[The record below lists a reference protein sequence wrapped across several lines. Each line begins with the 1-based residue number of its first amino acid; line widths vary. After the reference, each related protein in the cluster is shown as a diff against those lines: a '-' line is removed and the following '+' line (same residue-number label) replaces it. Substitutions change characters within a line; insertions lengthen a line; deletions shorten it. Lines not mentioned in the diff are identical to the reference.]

1 MARGPRMRGPYVSAG
16 SKAGKEI
23 PRAAHV
29 RPAVRHAKLL
39 QFLNQSHGSHMC
51 DPYATLASC
60 STSSSAERRQ
70 EWPAAT
76 ARPRRAM
83 S

>member
-1 MARGPRMRGPYVSAG
+1 MASTLRAHG
-16 SKAGKEI
+16 
-23 PRAAHV
+23 PRAAHA
-29 RPAVRHAKLL
+29 RPLRHAKLL

-51 DPYATLASC
+51 DPYAGCASTLASC
-60 STSSSAERRQ
+60 STSISAERRQ

>member
-1 MARGPRMRGPYVSAG
+1 MASTLRAQG
-16 SKAGKEI
+16 
-23 PRAAHV
+23 PRAAHA
-29 RPAVRHAKLL
+29 RPLRSGWGDSAGVNTAGHAKLL

-70 EWPAAT
+70 EWPVAT